1 VKRFAFAV
9 VAGALGLAACSHR
22 EPTDVQLGTLLR
34 IERAEPSDPSPPFD
48 TALMTCLRAW
58 SGDVG
63 LLTGLPIG
71 VASDDGKKA
80 CRVKVDARVADPA
93 HNPDKF
99 TFEEISTPNV
109 VKRAMALAAA
119 RRIAAINSASTRPPP
134 GAFGKP
140 AQAPVPPHPPAEQPP
155 VGPPVE
161 LGVAGVT
168 LSESEKACQQ
178 LQQMATTSTDPAVK
192 NYGASCANSLKRT
205 RDAMEAAAARGDSAK
220 IENYEKTLV
229 RYSSVARTLLDKEG
243 KK

>member
-1 VKRFAFAV
+1 MKKLAFAV
-9 VAGALGLAACSHR
+9 VAVALGLAACSHR
-22 EPTDVQLGTLLR
+22 EPTDVQLGTLLQ
-34 IERAEPSDPSPPFD
+34 IERANVGDPNPPFD
-48 TALMTCLRAW
+48 TALLTCLRAW

-71 VASDDGKKA
+71 VASEDGKKA
-80 CRVKVDARVADPA
+80 CRGKVDARVADPS
-93 HNPDKF
+93 HNPNKF

-119 RRIAAINSASTRPPP
+119 RKIAAINSASNRPPP
-134 GAFGKP
+134 GVFGKP
-140 AQAPVPPHPPAEQPP
+140 APAPVPPHPAEQPP

-168 LSESEKACQQ
+168 LKESEAMCEQ
-178 LQQMATTSTDPAVK
+178 LQQMATTSDNPGVK
-192 NYGASCANSLKRT
+192 NYGALCGNSLKRT

-220 IENYEKTLV
+220 IDNYEKTLV
-229 RYSSVARTLLDKEG
+229 RYSAAGRALLEKEG

>member
-1 VKRFAFAV
+1 VKKFAFAV

-34 IERAEPSDPSPPFD
+34 IDRAEPGDTNPPFD
-48 TALMTCLRAW
+48 TVLLTCLRAW

-93 HNPDKF
+93 RNPDKF
-99 TFEEISTPNV
+99 TFEGISAPPV
-109 VKRAMALAAA
+109 VKRAMTIAAA

-134 GAFGKP
+134 GMFGKP
-140 AQAPVPPHPPAEQPP
+140 PPPVPPHPAEQPP

-168 LSESEKACQQ
+168 LSESEKMCQQ
-178 LQQMATTSTDPAVK
+178 LQQMAATSNDPAVK

>member
-1 VKRFAFAV
+1 VKKFAFAV
-9 VAGALGLAACSHR
+9 VAGVFALAACSHR
-22 EPTDVQLGTLLR
+22 EPTDAQLGSLLQ
-34 IERAEPSDPSPPFD
+34 IERAEPGDPNPPFD
-48 TALMTCLRAW
+48 SALLTCLRAW

-71 VASDDGKKA
+71 VASDEGKKA
-80 CRVKVDARVADPA
+80 CRAKVDARVADPA

-99 TFEEISTPNV
+99 TFEEISTPSV
-109 VKRAMALAAA
+109 VKRAMTLAAA

-140 AQAPVPPHPPAEQPP
+140 AQPPVPPHPVEQPP

-161 LGVAGVT
+161 LGLAGVT
-168 LSESEKACQQ
+168 LKESEAMCQQ
-178 LQQMATTSTDPAVK
+178 LQQMAATSADLAVK
-192 NYGASCANSLKRT
+192 NYGVSCGNSLKRT

-220 IENYEKTLV
+220 IDNYEKTLV
-229 RYSSVARTLLDKEG
+229 RYSSVARALLDKEG